1 MDSFLY
7 IIIGI
12 AIFAV
17 GLSALNHIVKAFEG
31 STKGN
36 SFWFLIAVIAF
47 IWACLAYTDFF

>member
-17 GLSALNHIVKAFEG
+17 GLSALNYIVRAFEG
-31 STKGN
+31 SIKGN
-36 SFWFLIAVIAF
+36 SFWFLIALIAY